1 MSLRTTI
8 GNFTE
13 RIRYKF
19 NNNRLTKGRKYE
31 KSDLDLDLIYNIQPV
46 GNLKAHDKYISM
58 GDSYMACIHLY
69 TAPSTSYN
77 WLFRL
82 CYHTNVVTS
91 IDIETIDKSEAITNL
106 NRSIMEQESRADDAR
121 KRSDAKE
128 AISTAQRLDR
138 LLEELQLLGNSLK
151 ELHIRLYV
159 YARTY
164 LELEDRIM
172 TIEKKLEEDGF
183 DNYSVNV
190 NEQISE
196 YKSYFLPINA
206 QKKML
211 VSRPGIP
218 CPSELLAQGLPE
230 HYIGWSDPN
239 GFYLGD
245 TPYSAGNGPVFFNPS
260 HLDSYRQSY
269 DGFICGDKGSGKST
283 TIKMLIEHNVI
294 TGHKVRILD
303 VTGEYKGIT
312 KHYGGLVIKPDG
324 ETGSDI
330 LNPLEILKVEESEGQ
345 NYLKHISKMA
355 LIYRLKS
362 PKANE
367 NEIAVF
373 KDLLSILYEKK
384 GIIDPDKE
392 KDEQQL
398 TGLPPEAY
406 PIYSDLLDLIREQI
420 DINESL
426 AKEKE
431 QAKNKLNYLFNIEIQ
446 INDLVKNYGALFN
459 RHTTVKNLMDA
470 DIIDFD
476 LSKIA
481 TMEPSVFDMQLFN
494 VLSIAYDSCMSVG
507 IEMKNAYD
515 SGKMTLDEVT
525 RHFIYID
532 ECHRTINSNKPYAVE
547 RILDMMRQDRK
558 YFISVYLATQNI
570 ADMYPTSNA
579 TADSLRFVFALC
591 QYKFIFHQDA
601 SGAEVCAKA
610 FDEKTLTQNQKKKIP
625 YLEKRE
631 MFLNFGRYTIQLQC
645 KLLDRETLAYYG
657 GGA

>member
-1 MSLRTTI
+1 MSLRSSI
-8 GNFTE
+8 SNSIE
-13 RIRYKF
+13 RARYRF
-19 NNNRLTKGRKYE
+19 NNSKLIKGSNYE
-31 KSDLDLDLIYNIQPV
+31 KSDIDLKLLYNIQPE
-46 GNLKAHDKYISM
+46 GNLTAHDKYISL
-58 GDSYMACIHLY
+58 GDSYMACIHIY

-82 CYHTNVVTS
+82 CCHTNVVTT
-91 IDIETIDKSEAITNL
+91 IDIETVDKNEAINNL

-121 KRSDAKE
+121 KRSDTKE
-128 AISTAQRLDR
+128 AISTAQRLDQ

-164 LELEDRIM
+164 LELEERVM
-172 TIEKKLEEDGF
+172 NIEKKLEED
-183 DNYSVNV
+183 DYDSYAVNV
-190 NEQISE
+190 NEQLSE
-196 YKSYFLPINA
+196 YKAYFYPIDL
-206 QKKML
+206 QKKAL
-211 VSRPGIP
+211 VSRAGIP

-230 HYIGWSDPN
+230 HYIGWNDPN

-245 TPYSAGNGPVFFNPS
+245 TPLSAGYGPVFFNPTV
-260 HLDSYRQSY
+260 LDSYRQSY

-283 TIKMLIEHNVI
+283 TIKILIEHNVI

-324 ETGSDI
+324 EMGSDI

-362 PKANE
+362 PSANE

-384 GIIDPDKE
+384 GIINPDL
-392 KDEQQL
+392 DHDVQQL
-398 TGLPPEAY
+398 TGLSPEAY
-406 PIYSDLLDLIREQI
+406 PIYSDLLDLIKEQI
-420 DINESL
+420 ELNEELS
-426 AKEKE
+426 KEK
-431 QAKNKLNYLFNIEIQ
+431 QYAKNRLKYLFNIEIQ
-446 INDLVKNYGALFN
+446 INDLVRNYGALFN

-481 TMEPSVFDMQLFN
+481 SMEPSVFDMQLFN

-507 IEMKNAYD
+507 VQMKNAYD

-547 RILDMMRQDRK
+547 RIIDMMRQDRK
-558 YFISVYLATQNI
+558 YFIGVILATQNI
-570 ADMYPTSNA
+570 TDMYPTSNA
-579 TADSLRFVFALC
+579 AADSLKAVFALC

-601 SGAEVCAKA
+601 NGAEVCSKA
-610 FDEKTLTQNQKKKIP
+610 FDEKTLTANQKKQIP

-631 MFLNFGRYTIQLQC
+631 MLLNVGVNTFQC
-645 KLLDRETLAYYG
+645 KCKKLGRDTLAYYG

>member
-1 MSLRTTI
+1 MSLRSNI
-8 GNFTE
+8 GLLSEKTKYSF
-13 RIRYKF
+13 F
-19 NNNRLTKGRKYE
+19 NSKVIKGSNYE
-31 KSDLDLDLIYNIQPV
+31 KTDLDLELLYNIQPE
-46 GNLKAHDKYISM
+46 GNLKAHDKYIAM

-69 TAPSTSYN
+69 TAPNTSYN
-77 WLFRL
+77 WLFRI
-82 CYHTNVVTS
+82 CYHTNVVT
-91 IDIETIDKSEAITNL
+91 TIDVETVDKNEAITNL

-159 YARTY
+159 YGRTF
-164 LELEDRIM
+164 LELEDRVM
-172 TIEKKLEEDGF
+172 NIEKKLEEDGF
-183 DNYSVNV
+183 DSYAVNV

-196 YKSYFLPINA
+196 YKAYFLPITI

-211 VSRPGIP
+211 VSRSGIP

-230 HYIGWSDPN
+230 HYIGWNDPG
-239 GFYLGD
+239 GFYFGD
-245 TPYSAGNGPVFFNPS
+245 TPFSAGYGPIFFNPTV
-260 HLDSYRQSY
+260 LDSYRQSY

-373 KDLLSILYEKK
+373 KDLLSVLYEQK
-384 GIIDPDKE
+384 GIINPNKDK
-392 KDEQQL
+392 DAQRL

-406 PIYSDLLDLIREQI
+406 PVYSDLLNLIHEQI
-420 DINESL
+420 DINE
-426 AKEKE
+426 AMARKKE
-431 QAKNKLNYLFNIEIQ
+431 QAKNRLTYLFNIEIQ
-446 INDLVKNYGALFN
+446 VNDLVRNYGALFN

-507 IEMKNAYD
+507 VEMKNAYD

-525 RHFIYID
+525 RHYIYID
-532 ECHRTINSNKPYAVE
+532 ECHRTINSNKPYAVD
-547 RILDMMRQDRK
+547 RIIDMMRQDRK
-558 YFISVYLATQNI
+558 YFIGVYLATQNI
-570 ADMYPTSNA
+570 TDMYPTANA
-579 TADSLRFVFALC
+579 AADSLKSVFALC
-591 QYKFIFHQDA
+591 QYKMIFHQDA
-601 SGAEVCAKA
+601 GGAEVCSTA
-610 FDEKTLTQNQKKKIP
+610 FDEKTLTLNQKKKIP

-631 MFLNFGRYTIQLQC
+631 MFLNFGVNTIQCRC
-645 KLLDRETLAYYG
+645 KMLDKETLAYYG

>member
-1 MSLRTTI
+1 MSLRSNI
-8 GNFTE
+8 SNFIE
-13 RIRYKF
+13 RTRYRF
-19 NNNRLTKGRKYE
+19 NNSKLMKGSDYE
-31 KSDLDLDLIYNIQPV
+31 KSDVDLELLYNIQPM
-46 GNLKAHDKYISM
+46 GNLKAHDKYISL

-69 TAPSTSYN
+69 TAPNTSYN

-82 CYHTNVVTS
+82 CYHTNVITT
-91 IDIETIDKSEAITNL
+91 IDIDTIDKNEAINNL

-128 AISTAQRLDR
+128 AINTAQRLDQ
-138 LLEELQLLGNSLK
+138 LMEEIQLLGNSLK
-151 ELHIRLYV
+151 ELHIRLFV
-159 YARTY
+159 YGKTY
-164 LELEDRIM
+164 LELEERIM
-172 TIEKKLEEDGF
+172 KIEKNLEEDGF
-183 DNYSVNV
+183 DSYAVNV
-190 NEQISE
+190 NEQLSE
-196 YKSYFLPINA
+196 YKSFFLPIDL
-206 QKKML
+206 QKKTL
-211 VSRPGIP
+211 VSRAGIP

-230 HYIGWSDPN
+230 HYIGWNDPN

-245 TPYSAGNGPVFFNPS
+245 TPISAGNGPVFFNPT
-260 HLDSYRQSY
+260 HLDRYRQSY

-283 TIKMLIEHNVI
+283 TIKMLIEQNVI

-324 ETGSDI
+324 EIGSDI

-362 PKANE
+362 PSCGE

-373 KDLLSILYEKK
+373 KELLSDLYERK
-384 GIIDPDKE
+384 GIINPNKE
-392 KDEQQL
+392 KDEQKI
-398 TGLPPEAY
+398 TGLAPTAY
-406 PIYSDLLDLIREQI
+406 PIYSDLLDLIKEQI

-431 QAKNKLNYLFNIEIQ
+431 QAKNKLSYLFNIEIQ
-446 INDLVKNYGALFN
+446 VKDIVKNYGDLFN

-494 VLSIAYDSCMSVG
+494 VLSIAYDSCMSLGV
-507 IEMKNAYD
+507 EMKNAYD
-515 SGKMTLDEVT
+515 SGRMTLDEVT

-532 ECHRTINSNKPYAVE
+532 ECHRTINSNKPYAVD
-547 RILDMMRQDRK
+547 RIIDMMRQDRK
-558 YFISVYLATQNI
+558 YFIGVYLATQNI
-570 ADMYPTSNA
+570 TDMYPTSNA
-579 TADSLRFVFALC
+579 AADSLKSVFALC
-591 QYKFIFHQDA
+591 Q
-601 SGAEVCAKA
+601 
-610 FDEKTLTQNQKKKIP
+610 
-625 YLEKRE
+625 
-631 MFLNFGRYTIQLQC
+631 
-645 KLLDRETLAYYG
+645 
-657 GGA
+657 

>member
-1 MSLRTTI
+1 MSLRASI
-8 GNFTE
+8 GNFIE

-19 NNNRLTKGRKYE
+19 NNSKLIKGSNYE
-31 KSDLDLDLIYNIQPV
+31 KSETDLELLYNIQPV
-46 GNLKAHDKYISM
+46 GNLKAHDKYISL
-58 GDSYMACIHLY
+58 GDSYEACIHIY
-69 TAPSTSYN
+69 SAPSTSYN

-82 CYHTNVVTS
+82 CYHTNVIMTY
-91 IDIETIDKSEAITNL
+91 DIETIDKSEAINNL
-106 NRSIMEQESRADDAR
+106 NRSITEQESRADDAR

-128 AISTAQRLDR
+128 AISTAQRLDQ

-159 YARTY
+159 YARSY
-164 LELEDRIM
+164 LELEERILK
-172 TIEKKLEEDGF
+172 IEKRLEEDGF
-183 DNYSVNV
+183 DSYAVNV
-190 NEQISE
+190 NEQLSE
-196 YKSYFLPINA
+196 FKSLYLPIDI
-206 QKKML
+206 QKKSL
-211 VSRPGIP
+211 VSRTGIP

-230 HYIGWSDPN
+230 HYIGWDDRN

-245 TPYSAGNGPVFFNPS
+245 TPYNAGYGPVFFNPTI
-260 HLDSYRQSY
+260 LDSYRQSY

-283 TIKMLIEHNVI
+283 TIKMLIENNVI
-294 TGHKVRILD
+294 NGHKVRILD

-330 LNPLEILKVEESEGQ
+330 LNPLEILKVDESEGQ

-362 PKANE
+362 PNASE

-373 KDLLSILYEKK
+373 KDLLSVLYEKE
-384 GIIDPDKE
+384 GVINPDL
-392 KDEQQL
+392 DFDQQQI
-398 TGLPPEAY
+398 TGLSPEAY
-406 PIYSDLLDLIREQI
+406 PIYSDLLDLIHQQI
-420 DINESL
+420 GINEVM

-431 QAKNKLNYLFNIEIQ
+431 QAKNRLKYLFNIEIQ
-446 INDLVKNYGALFN
+446 INDIVRNYSALFN

-481 TMEPSVFDMQLFN
+481 TMEPSIFDMQLFN
-494 VLSIAYDSCMSVG
+494 VISIAYDSCLSVG
-507 IEMKNAYD
+507 VEMKNAYD
-515 SGKMTLDEVT
+515 SGRLSLDEVT
-525 RHFIYID
+525 RFFIYID

-547 RILDMMRQDRK
+547 YIIDMMRQDRK
-558 YFISVYLATQNI
+558 YFGSVYLATQNI
-570 ADMYPTSNA
+570 TDMVPSSGDNM
-579 TADSLRFVFALC
+579 DSLKSVFALC

-601 SGAEVCAKA
+601 NGAEVCSRA
-610 FDEKTLTQNQKKKIP
+610 FDEKTLTANQKKKIP
-625 YLEKRE
+625 FLEKRE
-631 MFLNFGRYTIQLQC
+631 VLINVGVNTFQCKC